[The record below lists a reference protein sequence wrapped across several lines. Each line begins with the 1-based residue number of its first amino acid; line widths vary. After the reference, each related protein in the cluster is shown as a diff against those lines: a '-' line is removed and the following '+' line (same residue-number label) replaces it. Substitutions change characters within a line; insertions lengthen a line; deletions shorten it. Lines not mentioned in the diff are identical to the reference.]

1 MTEQAHDTRPRRP
14 LREVVGDI
22 DRDILRLLL
31 RRHNLLARMHNSKGF
46 LDPAEEKAL
55 RESWEAAVSRVS
67 RDARLSGRFFSLM
80 QEVEFLPRP
89 NISQDREAGEAGQDA
104 GASADLDG
112 HPIALTRTGSHSYSA
127 EITQN
132 GTLTITA
139 ASVNGQTVTRTYQ
152 VSHLDTDKPELVN
165 SYSQDGIVYLEIL
178 DTFSGIDYDH
188 ITGITPESVNTD
200 TGVIAFRI
208 PDSPTTVTVPDNAG
222 NELTLLLS
230 PVS

>member
-89 NISQDREAGEAGQDA
+89 NISQGR
-104 GASADLDG
+104 G
-112 HPIALTRTGSHSYSA
+112 HAQAHGSEGRS
-127 EITQN
+127 
-132 GTLTITA
+132 
-139 ASVNGQTVTRTYQ
+139 Q
-152 VSHLDTDKPELVN
+152 VE
-165 SYSQDGIVYLEIL
+165 GRA
-178 DTFSGIDYDH
+178 
-188 ITGITPESVNTD
+188 
-200 TGVIAFRI
+200 AFR
-208 PDSPTTVTVPDNAG
+208 PGVLAGFARLTVLADVGPG
-222 NELTLLLS
+222 QKFHFLHQ
-230 PVS
+230 

>member
-89 NISQDREAGEAGQDA
+89 N
-104 GASADLDG
+104 
-112 HPIALTRTGSHSYSA
+112 RTVRRAKPARTPGR
-127 EITQN
+127 N
-132 GTLTITA
+132 A
-139 ASVNGQTVTRTYQ
+139 ARPSTWLRP
-152 VSHLDTDKPELVN
+152 SDPC
-165 SYSQDGIVYLEIL
+165 
-178 DTFSGIDYDH
+178 
-188 ITGITPESVNTD
+188 
-200 TGVIAFRI
+200 A
-208 PDSPTTVTVPDNAG
+208 
-222 NELTLLLS
+222 
-230 PVS
+230 

>member
-1 MTEQAHDTRPRRP
+1 MLP
-14 LREVVGDI
+14 I
-22 DRDILRLLL
+22 RD
-31 RRHNLLARMHNSKGF
+31 
-46 LDPAEEKAL
+46 
-55 RESWEAAVSRVS
+55 
-67 RDARLSGRFFSLM
+67 
-80 QEVEFLPRP
+80 
-89 NISQDREAGEAGQDA
+89 
-104 GASADLDG
+104 ASADLDG
-112 HPIALTRTGSHSYSA
+112 HPIALTKAGSHSYSA

-139 ASVNGQTVTRTYQ
+139 TSVNGQTVTRTYQ

-165 SYSQDGIVYLEIL
+165 SYSQDGVVYLEIL

-208 PDSPTTVTVPDNAG
+208 PDTPTTVTVPDNAG

-230 PVS
+230 PVN